1 MKILGID
8 IGLAAMGWA
17 LVDVGPAGGEA
28 INVFGVRAGV
38 WTTKKETKKRQLHV
52 GSDDAR
58 RLDDLI
64 VVLWRTA
71 LECDVAAYELPGG
84 QKGARAAHALGLA
97 HGLTRGVLRTRAGL
111 PLVEVTAYD
120 AKRALA
126 GGPNASKDAMI
137 KRARGLWPQIDD
149 LPKTVREHAADA
161 IGVVLAAAET
171 DVARAA
177 MVRAEAGRALAG
189 GGA

>member
-17 LVDVGPAGGEA
+17 LVDVGAGGE
-28 INVFGVRAGV
+28 VFGVRAGV

-64 VVLWRTA
+64 TLLWRTT

-111 PLVEVTAYD
+111 PVVEVTAFD

-126 GGPNASKDAMI
+126 DGSNASKDTMI
-137 KRARGLWPQIDD
+137 KRARHLWPQIDG
-149 LPKTVREHAADA
+149 LGKTLREHAADA
-161 IGVVLAAAET
+161 IGVALAAART

-177 MVRAEAGRALAG
+177 MVQAEAERR
-189 GGA
+189 GAV

>member
-1 MKILGID
+1 VKILGID

-17 LVDVGPAGGEA
+17 LVDVGSGDD
-28 INVFGVRAGV
+28 VVGVRAGV

-64 VVLWRTA
+64 VLLWRTA

-126 GGPNASKDAMI
+126 GGPNASKDAMVR
-137 KRARGLWPQIDD
+137 RARAMWPQIDE
-149 LPKTVREHAADA
+149 LPKAVREHAADA
-161 IGVVLAAAET
+161 IGVARAAART

-177 MVRAEAGRALAG
+177 MVSAIAGRSLVG
-189 GGA
+189 QGR

>member
-17 LVDVGPAGGEA
+17 LVEFDSTGLPLC
-28 INVFGVRAGV
+28 NVRAGV

-58 RLDDLI
+58 RLDELAAFLQR
-64 VVLWRTA
+64 VS

-97 HGLTRGVLRTRAGL
+97 HGLVRGVLRTRAGL
-111 PLVEVTAYD
+111 PVVEVTAYD

-126 GGPNASKDAMI
+126 SGSNASKDAMI
-137 KRARGLWPQIDD
+137 RHARVFWPEIDQ
-149 LPKTVREHAADA
+149 LAKTVREHAADA
-161 IGVVLAAAET
+161 IGVTLAAARTE
-171 DVARAA
+171 VVRVA
-177 MVRAEAGRALAG
+177 MVGR
-189 GGA
+189 